1 MNLYVSVLDEFIVLT
16 MYLMA
21 LVLQERRPERIDQVG
36 VLAEGAAVGNKQL
49 QLR

>member
-1 MNLYVSVLDEFIVLT
+1 
-16 MYLMA
+16 MYFMA
-21 LVLQERRPERIDQVG
+21 LVFQEPRPQRIDQVG